1 MAITTNI
8 MTTTEVRDLTIND
21 TNFDVNLLL
30 DEWIASAQLGTIRP
44 LLGDDFYD
52 ALVADVSSY
61 FTLINNYLKYII
73 AYKTL
78 IIALPF
84 IHIHIFSGGIRVPSN
99 EFGAS
104 GSSKE
109 RSELARSCEI
119 ISETYVKEMKRY
131 LTDNISSYT
140 LYASQITIVK
150 KGGLIF

>member
-8 MTTTEVRDLTIND
+8 MTVTEVRDLTIND
-21 TNFDVNLLL
+21 INFDVNLLL

-52 ALVADVSSY
+52 ALIATVSSY
-61 FTLINNYLKYII
+61 TTLIDNYLKYII

-84 IHIHIFSGGIRVPSN
+84 IHIHIFSGGIRIPSN
-99 EFGAS
+99 EFGSS

-109 RSELARSCEI
+109 RSELARNCEM
-119 ISETYVKEMKRY
+119 ISETYIKEMKRY
-131 LTDNISSYT
+131 LTDNLSSYP
-140 LYASQITIVK
+140 LYASQITTIR